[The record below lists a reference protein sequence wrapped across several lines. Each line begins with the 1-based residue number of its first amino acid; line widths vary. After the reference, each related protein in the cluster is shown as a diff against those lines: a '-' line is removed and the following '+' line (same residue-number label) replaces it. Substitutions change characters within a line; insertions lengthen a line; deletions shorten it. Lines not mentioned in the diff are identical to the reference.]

1 MVWDRE
7 LAELETAI
15 RQLDSG
21 YDVFLYGSGA
31 KPPLEARR
39 RVDSL
44 VHKLN
49 GLTPETAADGFRL
62 SALQT
67 RYNTLCERWDR
78 LQSEKEAGRRP
89 GIYGRITRSAS
100 DEVSPPHLNAAAPAS
115 VEPRGDASSAR
126 RETPT
131 RGETEREL
139 FERYVGAKKNKGE
152 DVRGYDFARFAET
165 LEREREKLKQRLGAV
180 DIEFD
185 LTERDGRVK
194 LVARRKGS

>member
-15 RQLDSG
+15 RQLDAG
-21 YDVFLYGSGA
+21 YDAFLYGSGA

-44 VHKLN
+44 VRKLN

-78 LQSEKEAGRRP
+78 LQSEKESGKRP
-89 GIYGRITRSAS
+89 GIYGRITHSAS
-100 DEVSPPHLNAAAPAS
+100 DEFSPPHPNAAAPAS
-115 VEPRGDASSAR
+115 VEPRGEAFSPR
-126 RETPT
+126 GETG
-131 RGETEREL
+131 GETEREL
-139 FERYVGAKKNKGE
+139 FERYVGAKKIKGE